1 MFGKSKMIIVTGGS
15 SGLGKA
21 ITEDLRQRGE
31 NVITISR
38 RNDPEVTNHF
48 SCDITCYQSLKELY
62 LRLSKSGHRINALV
76 NCAGIASMN
85 LAITTPPLITER
97 VIRTNLIGTIYA
109 NQIFAPLLI
118 KNKGGRILNFS
129 TIAVHMGLKGE
140 SVYVASKAGVE
151 GFSRV
156 FAKEL
161 SPFNITVNCI
171 APGPISTNLLK
182 GISNDQIKRIVSNQ
196 TISQM
201 MQPSAV
207 TEVVALLLRD
217 ESRNITGEVINVG
230 GV

>member
-1 MFGKSKMIIVTGGS
+1 MIIVTGGS

-31 NVITISR
+31 NVVTISR
-38 RNDPEVTNHF
+38 SIDSENKNHF
-48 SCDITCYQSLKELY
+48 SCDITNYQSLKEVYLY
-62 LRLSKSGHRINALV
+62 LRKSSDKIRALV

-118 KNKGGRILNFS
+118 KNKGGRIINFS

-161 SPFNITVNCI
+161 APFNITVNCI
-171 APGPISTNLLK
+171 APGPIKTNLLK
-182 GISNDQIKRIVSNQ
+182 GISDEQIKKIVSNQ
-196 TISQM
+196 TISQI
-201 MQPSAV
+201 MQPSAITEMV
-207 TEVVALLLRD
+207 TLLLRD

>member
-1 MFGKSKMIIVTGGS
+1 MIIVTGGS

-21 ITEDLRQRGE
+21 ITEDLRLRGE
-31 NVITISR
+31 KVITLSR
-38 RNDPEVTNHF
+38 RKDPEDKYHF
-48 SCDITCYQSLKELY
+48 SCDITNYQSLKEVY
-62 LRLSKSGHRINALV
+62 LRLSKSGDTLCALV

-85 LAITTPPLITER
+85 LALTTPPSTTER
-97 VIRTNLIGTIYA
+97 VIKTNLIGTIFA

-118 KNKGGRILNFS
+118 KNKGGRIINFS
-129 TIAVHMGLKGE
+129 TIAVHIGLKGE

-161 SPFNITVNCI
+161 ASFNVTVNCI
-171 APGPISTNLLK
+171 APGPIKTNLLK
-182 GISNDQIKRIVSNQ
+182 GISDDQIKKIVNNQ
-196 TISQM
+196 IINQI
-201 MQPSAV
+201 MQPSAI
-207 TEVVALLLRD
+207 TEMVSLLLRE

>member
-1 MFGKSKMIIVTGGS
+1 MIIVTGGS

-21 ITEDLRQRGE
+21 ITEDLRRKGE
-31 NVITISR
+31 NVATISR
-38 RNDPEVTNHF
+38 SNYSEDNKHF
-48 SCDITCYQSLKELY
+48 SCDITNYQSLKEVY
-62 LRLSKSGHRINALV
+62 LHLSNCGHKIRALI

-85 LAITTPPLITER
+85 LAITTPPLTTER

-118 KNKGGRILNFS
+118 RNKGGRIINFS
-129 TIAVHMGLKGE
+129 TIAVHLGLKGE

-161 SPFNITVNCI
+161 APFNVTVNCI
-171 APGPISTNLLK
+171 APGPIKTNLLK
-182 GISNDQIKRIVSNQ
+182 GISDEQIRNIVNNQ
-196 TISQM
+196 TISQI
-201 MQPSAV
+201 MQPSAITEMV
-207 TEVVALLLRD
+207 TLLLRD